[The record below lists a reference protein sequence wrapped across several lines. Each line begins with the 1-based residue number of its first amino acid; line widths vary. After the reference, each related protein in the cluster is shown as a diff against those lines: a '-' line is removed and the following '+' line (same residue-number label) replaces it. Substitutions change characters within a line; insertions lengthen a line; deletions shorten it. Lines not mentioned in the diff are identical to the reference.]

1 MKHTKHK
8 HCNFGYK
15 TCWFFKISSRKYDQK
30 TQRDLNSWSVVHKP
44 VRSVLKSRSLGV
56 VSELPYICLGI
67 LWHWN
72 SQVFIVKDVI
82 INFKNISDIARY
94 DLYQEFFLIVYFND
108 FYLCSLY
115 IAQVC
120 VNSSHICIYLRS
132 LLEISYFPFD
142 IFVIILYTIEHVMS
156 LHIKNYMRVSFVNI
170 SCSVMILR
178 VQLKSRHFS
187 VFLLNNHRLK
197 SIA

>member
-1 MKHTKHK
+1 M
-8 HCNFGYK
+8 
-15 TCWFFKISSRKYDQK
+15 I
-30 TQRDLNSWSVVHKP
+30 
-44 VRSVLKSRSLGV
+44 
-56 VSELPYICLGI
+56 YI
-67 LWHWN
+67 
-72 SQVFIVKDVI
+72 
-82 INFKNISDIARY
+82 KN
-94 DLYQEFFLIVYFND
+94 FFLYIVVYIND

-142 IFVIILYTIEHVMS
+142 IFGIILYTIEHVMS

-178 VQLKSRHFS
+178 VQLKSWHFS
-187 VFLLNNHRLK
+187 VFLLNNRRLK